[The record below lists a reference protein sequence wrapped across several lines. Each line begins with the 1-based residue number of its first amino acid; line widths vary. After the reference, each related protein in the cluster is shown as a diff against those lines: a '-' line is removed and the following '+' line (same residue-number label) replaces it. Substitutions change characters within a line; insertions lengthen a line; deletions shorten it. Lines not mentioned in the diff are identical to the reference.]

1 MGAERSGALIILLL
15 GIGYLWEAFAMQVV
29 SIGDP
34 LGPKAFPIFLGAL
47 MSLLGIS
54 LLIKPEKGA
63 NARLF
68 GKTSLGAIILAGIL
82 AVYGFGIEWI
92 GYPIATVIFLL
103 VATRILGERSWI
115 TGILLSVGL
124 SIGVFALFT
133 LVLDIRLPLGPIGEI
148 LK

>member
-1 MGAERSGALIILLL
+1 MGAERSGALIVLLL
-15 GIGYLWEAFAMQVV
+15 GIGYLWEAFSMPDV
-29 SIGDP
+29 SVGDP

-47 MSLLGIS
+47 MSLLGAA

-63 NARLF
+63 NERLF
-68 GKTSLGAIILAGIL
+68 GKTSFGVIILAGIL
-82 AVYGFGIEWI
+82 ATYGFGIEWI

-103 VATRILGERSWI
+103 VTTRILGERSWI

-124 SIGVFALFT
+124 SIGVYALFT
-133 LVLDIRLPLGPIGEI
+133 LVLDIRLPLGSIGKI